1 MATESASRVCS
12 TVQNGIGFAER
23 IEAARLIT
31 MDSQNLRDAW
41 DLHFV
46 VIQAQLKSTESSLKL
61 YHDML
66 KSEDDDEAKAE
77 LCSEI

>member
-1 MATESASRVCS
+1 
-12 TVQNGIGFAER
+12 
-23 IEAARLIT
+23 
-31 MDSQNLRDAW
+31 MDSQNLCDAW
-41 DLHFV
+41 DSQFV

-66 KSEDDDEAKAE
+66 KSEDDDGAKAE